1 MIDFAKHVV
10 VKNEQNFTFSFEP
23 NENHANWEIG
33 CVIICS
39 YMTILTSDVL
49 LIKPGDTAVSARM
62 PTLSRP
68 AASTPTPTTTLLP
81 PSHLLELT

>member
-1 MIDFAKHVV
+1 MIDFAKNVV

-23 NENHANWEIG
+23 NGNCANWEIV

-39 YMTILTSDVL
+39 YMTLLTSDVR
-49 LIKPGDTAVSARM
+49 LIKPGDTAISVRM

-68 AASTPTPTTTLLP
+68 AASTPPPPKTTLLP
-81 PSHLLELT
+81 PSHFLE